1 MKQKQKTYV
10 VDTSVLIDEP
20 DIFYKLGASEIVV
33 PIAVVRE
40 LDGLKKSE
48 VPATAASARKVS
60 RTLDRL
66 GNTQNIASGA
76 RTSAGSTVMICNRY
90 QTVND
95 LASVADNKIV
105 GTALKLNEKAE
116 SNVIMLTTGS
126 NMRNVARAH
135 GLRAEPYP
143 FLNSGIN
150 VAPEVASSL
159 APSWHIITAL
169 ICAVLALYFLLYNA
183 LWS

>member
-1 MKQKQKTYV
+1 MKQTQKTYV

-20 DIFYKLGASEIVV
+20 DIFYKLGKSEIVI
-33 PIAVVRE
+33 PIAVIRE

-48 VPATAASARKVS
+48 VVATASSARKVS

-66 GNTQNIASGA
+66 GGTQNIAKWA
-76 RTSAGSTVMICNRY
+76 ITSAGSKVQICNRY

-105 GTALKLNEKAE
+105 GTALKLNETSE
-116 SNVIMLTTGS
+116 NNVIMLTTDG

-143 FLNSGIN
+143 FLHNDAN
-150 VAPEVASSL
+150 AKNETVSSTSF
-159 APSWHIITAL
+159 SWKIIAA
-169 ICAVLALYFLLYNA
+169 IFFVFLALYFIIQNTL
-183 LWS
+183 

>member
-48 VPATAASARKVS
+48 VLATASSARKVS
-60 RTLDRL
+60 RTLDSL

-116 SNVIMLTTGS
+116 SNVIMLTTDG

-135 GLRAEPYP
+135 GLRAEAYP
-143 FLNSGIN
+143 FLSDAIRAEPDFDSATSFSWNIIAAVI
-150 VAPEVASSL
+150 VAF
-159 APSWHIITAL
+159 
-169 ICAVLALYFLLYNA
+169 LALYLIIHNA
-183 LWS
+183 S